1 MFGKDG
7 YSMSADWQKELMD
20 GLKTY
25 TDDVTSGVKDAVKEV
40 GDEVVD
46 ALKKTSPRKAKGKKA
61 GKYAKGWRV
70 KDTVNT
76 ATEKV
81 AVVHNATDYQLTHLL
96 ENGHA
101 NRDGSFTAARPHIA
115 AAEAEATKNYE
126 EKIKDVIQGVK

>member
-7 YSMSADWQKELMD
+7 DGMSADWQKELMD

-25 TDDVTSGVKDAVKEV
+25 TADVTDGVKNAVQEVADATVEK
-40 GDEVVD
+40 
-46 ALKKTSPRKAKGKKA
+46 LKQTSPKKIKGKKA

-70 KDTVNT
+70 KEIKNT
-76 ATEKV
+76 TTEKV
-81 AVVHNATDYQLTHLL
+81 AVIHNKTDYQLTHLL

-115 AAEAEATKNYE
+115 AAEAEAVKNFE
-126 EKIKDVIQGVK
+126 EKVKVIIKGG